1 MFLDYYKL
9 REQPFGV
16 TPDPR
21 YLYQSRTHREAMA
34 SLFCGVTGGR
44 GFMAVI
50 ARPGM
55 GKTTLLFQLSQR
67 IDSTAKTV
75 FLFQTHASPTDFLR
89 SLMADLGIPDEDGDP
104 VKIHSKLNQMLVRE
118 YRKGKRFVLIIDE
131 AQNLDNSVLE
141 VVRMLSNFENSA
153 QKLIQIILSG
163 QPQLARKLVSP
174 EMVQLRQRLSMV
186 ARLKPFNHEETSLYI
201 DHRLRTAGYDFQY
214 PLFTPAATS
223 VITRASGG
231 IPRNINNIC
240 FNSLLLG
247 RGLEQREITRQMV
260 LDVLADLDLSSLEQE
275 DSVDLADAGEES
287 RNGHY
292 PDDHLNDGRMHHH
305 SDPERHHAERQ
316 HSERRE
322 GELRIME
329 SLNDEHRDSNYQ
341 DGEHVGVAHISD
353 LPRGVEIP

>member
-21 YLYQSRTHREAMA
+21 YLFQSRTHREAMA

-50 ARPGM
+50 AKPGM
-55 GKTTLLFQLSQR
+55 GKTTLLFQLAHR

-75 FLFQTHASPTDFLR
+75 FLFQTHETPRDFLR
-89 SLMADLGIPDEDGDP
+89 NLMADLGIPDEDGDP

-163 QPQLARKLVSP
+163 QPQLARKLASP
-174 EMVQLRQRLSMV
+174 EMLQLRQRLSMV
-186 ARLKPFNHEETSLYI
+186 ARLKPFNTEETSLYI
-201 DHRLRTAGYDFQY
+201 DHRLRTSGYDFRY
-214 PLFTPAATS
+214 PLFTSAATALIARS
-223 VITRASGG
+223 SEG

-247 RGLEQREITRQMV
+247 RALERQEITREMV
-260 LDVLADLDLSSLEQE
+260 CDVLADLDLSSIERE
-275 DSVDLADAGEES
+275 DPIGLMEAG
-287 RNGHY
+287 
-292 PDDHLNDGRMHHH
+292 DD
-305 SDPERHHAERQ
+305 SQIA
-316 HSERRE
+316 
-322 GELRIME
+322 RI
-329 SLNDEHRDSNYQ
+329 
-341 DGEHVGVAHISD
+341 
-353 LPRGVEIP
+353 

>member
-21 YLYQSRTHREAMA
+21 YIYQSRTHREAMA

-44 GFMAVI
+44 GFMALI

-55 GKTTLLFQLSQR
+55 GKTTLLFQLTKR
-67 IDSTAKTV
+67 IDATAKTV
-75 FLFQTHASPTDFLR
+75 FLFQTHASPRDFLR
-89 SLMADLGIPDEDGDP
+89 SLMADLGLPDEDGDP
-104 VKIHSKLNQMLVRE
+104 VTIHSQLNQMLVRE
-118 YRKGKRFVLIIDE
+118 YRRGKRFVLIIDE

-153 QKLIQIILSG
+153 QKLIQIILAG

-186 ARLKPFNHEETSLYI
+186 SRLKPFGHEETCLYI
-201 DHRLRTAGYDFQY
+201 DHRLRTAGYEFQY
-214 PLFTPAATS
+214 PLFTPSASAL
-223 VITRASGG
+223 IAHASGG

-247 RGLEQREITRQMV
+247 RGLERQEITRQMV
-260 LDVLADLDLSSLEQE
+260 GDVLADLDLSSFENE
-275 DSVDLADAGEES
+275 DSVCLADAA
-287 RNGHY
+287 
-292 PDDHLNDGRMHHH
+292 D
-305 SDPERHHAERQ
+305 ERH
-316 HSERRE
+316 SEH
-322 GELRIME
+322 M
-329 SLNDEHRDSNYQ
+329 
-341 DGEHVGVAHISD
+341 GVI
-353 LPRGVEIP
+353 

>member
-21 YLYQSRTHREAMA
+21 YLFQSRTHREAMA

-55 GKTTLLFQLSQR
+55 GKTTLLFQLAQR

-75 FLFQTHASPTDFLR
+75 FLFQTHASPKDFLR
-89 SLMADLGIPDEDGDP
+89 SLMADLEIPDEDGDP

-118 YRKGKRFVLIIDE
+118 YRRGKRFVLIIDE

-163 QPQLARKLVSP
+163 QPQLARKLASP
-174 EMVQLRQRLSMV
+174 EMLQLRQRLSMV
-186 ARLKPFNHEETSLYI
+186 ARLKPFNFEETSLYI
-201 DHRLRTAGYDFQY
+201 DHRLRTAGYDFRY
-214 PLFTPAATS
+214 PLFTSGAIAM
-223 VITRASGG
+223 ITRCSDG

-247 RGLEQREITRQMV
+247 RALERQEITREMV
-260 LDVLADLDLSSLEQE
+260 SDVLADLDLSSIERE
-275 DSVDLADAGEES
+275 DPLGLVEAGDEP
-287 RNGHY
+287 NIT
-292 PDDHLNDGRMHHH
+292 RM
-305 SDPERHHAERQ
+305 
-316 HSERRE
+316 
-322 GELRIME
+322 
-329 SLNDEHRDSNYQ
+329 
-341 DGEHVGVAHISD
+341 
-353 LPRGVEIP
+353 

>member
-21 YLYQSRTHREAMA
+21 YLFQSRTHREAMA

-55 GKTTLLFQLSQR
+55 GKTTLLFQLAQR
-67 IDSTAKTV
+67 IDATAKTV
-75 FLFQTHASPTDFLR
+75 FLFQTHASPRDFLR
-89 SLMADLGIPDEDGDP
+89 SLMADLGIPDEDGDL

-131 AQNLDNSVLE
+131 AQNLDTSVLE

-163 QPQLARKLVSP
+163 QPQLARKLASP
-174 EMVQLRQRLSMV
+174 EIIQLRQRLSMV
-186 ARLKPFNHEETSLYI
+186 ARLKPFTIEETCLYI

-214 PLFTPAATS
+214 PLFTAAATALIARS
-223 VITRASGG
+223 SEG

-247 RGLEQREITRQMV
+247 RALEKQEITRQMV
-260 LDVLADLDLSSLEQE
+260 CDVLADLDLSTLENE
-275 DSVDLADAGEES
+275 DSVRLDDAAGDPDGES
-287 RNGHY
+287 R
-292 PDDHLNDGRMHHH
+292 DDHH
-305 SDPERHHAERQ
+305 
-316 HSERRE
+316 RR
-322 GELRIME
+322 
-329 SLNDEHRDSNYQ
+329 SEHRPQN
-341 DGEHVGVAHISD
+341 EHLGVAPTPD
-353 LPRGVEIP
+353 LTLGVETP

>member
-1 MFLDYYKL
+1 MFLDYYQL

-21 YLYQSRTHREAMA
+21 YLFQSRTHREAMA

-55 GKTTLLFQLSQR
+55 GKTTLLFQLTQR
-67 IDSTAKTV
+67 IDATAKTV
-75 FLFQTHASPTDFLR
+75 FLFQTHASPRDFLR

-131 AQNLDNSVLE
+131 AQNLDTSVLE

-163 QPQLARKLVSP
+163 QPQLARKLASP
-174 EMVQLRQRLSMV
+174 EIVQLRQRLSMV
-186 ARLKPFNHEETSLYI
+186 ARLKPFNIEETCLYI
-201 DHRLRTAGYDFQY
+201 DHRLRTAGYDFQH
-214 PLFTPAATS
+214 PLFTPAAAALIARS
-223 VITRASGG
+223 SGG

-247 RGLEQREITRQMV
+247 RALEQREITRQMV
-260 LDVLADLDLSSLEQE
+260 SDVLADLDLSSLEHE
-275 DSVDLADAGEES
+275 DLVDRADAGDGPDNERPRTPHP
-287 RNGHY
+287 RN
-292 PDDHLNDGRMHHH
+292 
-305 SDPERHHAERQ
+305 ER
-316 HSERRE
+316 
-322 GELRIME
+322 L
-329 SLNDEHRDSNYQ
+329 
-341 DGEHVGVAHISD
+341 GVTQTPD
-353 LPRGVEIP
+353 LPLGVEIP

>member
-21 YLYQSRTHREAMA
+21 YIYQSRTHREAMA

-44 GFMAVI
+44 GFMALI

-55 GKTTLLFQLSQR
+55 GKTTLLFQLTKR
-67 IDSTAKTV
+67 IDATAKTV
-75 FLFQTHASPTDFLR
+75 FLFQTHASPRDFLR
-89 SLMADLGIPDEDGDP
+89 SLMADLGLPDEDGDP
-104 VKIHSKLNQMLVRE
+104 VKIHSQLNQMLVRE
-118 YRKGKRFVLIIDE
+118 YRRGKRFVLIIDE

-153 QKLIQIILSG
+153 QKLIQIILAG

-186 ARLKPFNHEETSLYI
+186 SRLKPFGHEETCLYI
-201 DHRLRTAGYDFQY
+201 DHRLRTAGYEFQY
-214 PLFTPAATS
+214 PLFTPSASAL
-223 VITRASGG
+223 IAHASGG

-247 RGLEQREITRQMV
+247 RGLERQEITRQMV
-260 LDVLADLDLSSLEQE
+260 GDVLADLDLSSFENE
-275 DSVDLADAGEES
+275 DSVCLADAA
-287 RNGHY
+287 
-292 PDDHLNDGRMHHH
+292 D
-305 SDPERHHAERQ
+305 ERH
-316 HSERRE
+316 SEH
-322 GELRIME
+322 M
-329 SLNDEHRDSNYQ
+329 
-341 DGEHVGVAHISD
+341 GVI
-353 LPRGVEIP
+353 

>member
-21 YLYQSRTHREAMA
+21 YLFQSRTHREAMA

-55 GKTTLLFQLSQR
+55 GKTTLLFQLAQR
-67 IDSTAKTV
+67 IDATAKTV
-75 FLFQTHASPTDFLR
+75 FLFQTHASPRDFLR

-131 AQNLDNSVLE
+131 AQNLDTSVLE

-163 QPQLARKLVSP
+163 QPQLARKLASP
-174 EMVQLRQRLSMV
+174 EIIQLRQRLSMV
-186 ARLKPFNHEETSLYI
+186 ARLKPFTIEETCLYI

-214 PLFTPAATS
+214 PLFTAAATALIARS
-223 VITRASGG
+223 SEG

-247 RGLEQREITRQMV
+247 RALEKQEITRQMV
-260 LDVLADLDLSSLEQE
+260 CDVLADLDLSTLENE
-275 DSVDLADAGEES
+275 DSVRLDDAAGDPDGPS
-287 RNGHY
+287 R
-292 PDDHLNDGRMHHH
+292 DDHHPR
-305 SDPERHHAERQ
+305 
-316 HSERRE
+316 SEHCPQNQR
-322 GELRIME
+322 LAQ
-329 SLNDEHRDSNYQ
+329 DEHLAQN
-341 DGEHVGVAHISD
+341 EHLGVAPTPD
-353 LPRGVEIP
+353 LTLGVETP

>member
-21 YLYQSRTHREAMA
+21 YLFQSRTHREAMA

-55 GKTTLLFQLSQR
+55 GKTTMLFQLAQR
-67 IDSTAKTV
+67 IDSTAKTI
-75 FLFQTHASPTDFLR
+75 FLFQTHASPKDFLR
-89 SLMADLGIPDEDGDP
+89 SLMADLEIPDEDGDP

-163 QPQLARKLVSP
+163 QPQLARKLASP
-174 EMVQLRQRLSMV
+174 EMLQLRQRLSMV
-186 ARLKPFNHEETSLYI
+186 ARLKPFNCEDTCLYI
-201 DHRLRTAGYDFQY
+201 DHRLRTAGYDFRY
-214 PLFTPAATS
+214 PLFTSAATALIARS
-223 VITRASGG
+223 SEG

-247 RGLEQREITRQMV
+247 RALERQEITREMV
-260 LDVLADLDLSSLEQE
+260 CDVLADLDLSSVEQE
-275 DSVDLADAGEES
+275 DPLGLVEAGDE
-287 RNGHY
+287 
-292 PDDHLNDGRMHHH
+292 PQI
-305 SDPERHHAERQ
+305 A
-316 HSERRE
+316 
-322 GELRIME
+322 RI
-329 SLNDEHRDSNYQ
+329 
-341 DGEHVGVAHISD
+341 
-353 LPRGVEIP
+353 

>member
-21 YLYQSRTHREAMA
+21 YLFQSRTHREAMA

-50 ARPGM
+50 AKPGM
-55 GKTTLLFQLSQR
+55 GKTTLLFQLAQR

-75 FLFQTHASPTDFLR
+75 FLFQTHASPKDFLR
-89 SLMADLGIPDEDGDP
+89 SLMADMGIPDEDGDP
-104 VKIHSKLNQMLVRE
+104 VKIHAKLNQMLVRE

-163 QPQLARKLVSP
+163 QPQLARKLASP
-174 EMVQLRQRLSMV
+174 EMQQLRQRLSMI
-186 ARLKPFNHEETSLYI
+186 ARLKPFAYEDTSLYI
-201 DHRLRTAGYDFQY
+201 EHRLRTAGYDFRY
-214 PLFTPAATS
+214 PLFTTPAIAL
-223 VITRASGG
+223 IAHASEG

-247 RGLEQREITRQMV
+247 RALERQEITRQMV
-260 LDVLADLDLSSLEQE
+260 CDVLADLDLASLENE
-275 DSVDLADAGEES
+275 NPVGLADAAEES
-287 RNGHY
+287 DNE
-292 PDDHLNDGRMHHH
+292 HLN
-305 SDPERHHAERQ
+305 
-316 HSERRE
+316 RE
-322 GELRIME
+322 HL
-329 SLNDEHRDSNYQ
+329 
-341 DGEHVGVAHISD
+341 GVAPPPDIP
-353 LPRGVEIP
+353 LGVEIP

>member
-21 YLYQSRTHREAMA
+21 YLFQSRTHREAMA

-55 GKTTLLFQLSQR
+55 GKTTMLFQLAQR
-67 IDSTAKTV
+67 IDSTAKTI
-75 FLFQTHASPTDFLR
+75 FLFQTHASPKDFLR
-89 SLMADLGIPDEDGDP
+89 SLMADLEIPDEDGDP
-104 VKIHSKLNQMLVRE
+104 VKIHSKLNQLLVRE

-163 QPQLARKLVSP
+163 QPQLARKLASP
-174 EMVQLRQRLSMV
+174 EMLQLRQRLSMV
-186 ARLKPFNHEETSLYI
+186 ARLKPFNCEDTCLYI
-201 DHRLRTAGYDFQY
+201 DHRLRTAGYDFRY
-214 PLFTPAATS
+214 PLFTSAATALIARS
-223 VITRASGG
+223 SEG

-247 RGLEQREITRQMV
+247 RALERQEITREMV
-260 LDVLADLDLSSLEQE
+260 CDVLADLDLSSIEQE
-275 DSVDLADAGEES
+275 DPLGLVEAGDE
-287 RNGHY
+287 
-292 PDDHLNDGRMHHH
+292 PQI
-305 SDPERHHAERQ
+305 A
-316 HSERRE
+316 
-322 GELRIME
+322 RI
-329 SLNDEHRDSNYQ
+329 
-341 DGEHVGVAHISD
+341 
-353 LPRGVEIP
+353 

>member
-21 YLYQSRTHREAMA
+21 YLFQSRTHREAMA

-44 GFMAVI
+44 GFIAVI

-55 GKTTLLFQLSQR
+55 GKTTLLFQLAQR
-67 IDSTAKTV
+67 IDATAKTV
-75 FLFQTHASPTDFLR
+75 FLFQTHASPRDFLR

-131 AQNLDNSVLE
+131 AQNLDTSVLE

-163 QPQLARKLVSP
+163 QPQLARKLASP
-174 EMVQLRQRLSMV
+174 GIIQLRQRLSMV
-186 ARLKPFNHEETSLYI
+186 ARLKPFTIEETCLYI

-214 PLFTPAATS
+214 PLFTAAATALIARS
-223 VITRASGG
+223 SEG

-240 FNSLLLG
+240 FNALLLG
-247 RGLEQREITRQMV
+247 RALEKQEITRQMV
-260 LDVLADLDLSSLEQE
+260 CDVLADLDLSSLENE
-275 DSVDLADAGEES
+275 DSVRLDEAAGDPDGES
-287 RNGHY
+287 R
-292 PDDHLNDGRMHHH
+292 DDHHPR
-305 SDPERHHAERQ
+305 
-316 HSERRE
+316 SEHCPQNQR
-322 GELRIME
+322 LAQ
-329 SLNDEHRDSNYQ
+329 DEHLAQN
-341 DGEHVGVAHISD
+341 EHLGVAPTPD
-353 LPRGVEIP
+353 LTLGVETP

>member
-1 MFLDYYKL
+1 MFLDYYQL

-21 YLYQSRTHREAMA
+21 YLFQSRTHREAMA

-55 GKTTLLFQLSQR
+55 GKTTLLFQLTQR
-67 IDSTAKTV
+67 IDATAKTV
-75 FLFQTHASPTDFLR
+75 FLFQTHASPRDFLR

-118 YRKGKRFVLIIDE
+118 YRKGKRLVMIIDE
-131 AQNLDNSVLE
+131 AQNLDTSVSE

-163 QPQLARKLVSP
+163 QPQLARKLASP
-174 EMVQLRQRLSMV
+174 EIVQLRQRLSMV
-186 ARLKPFNHEETSLYI
+186 ARLKPFNIEETCLYI
-201 DHRLRTAGYDFQY
+201 DHRLRTAGYDFQH
-214 PLFTPAATS
+214 PLFTPAAAALIARS
-223 VITRASGG
+223 SGG

-247 RGLEQREITRQMV
+247 RALEQREITRQMV
-260 LDVLADLDLSSLEQE
+260 SDVLADLDLSSLEHE
-275 DSVDLADAGEES
+275 DLVDRADAGDGPDNERPRTPHP
-287 RNGHY
+287 RN
-292 PDDHLNDGRMHHH
+292 
-305 SDPERHHAERQ
+305 ER
-316 HSERRE
+316 
-322 GELRIME
+322 L
-329 SLNDEHRDSNYQ
+329 
-341 DGEHVGVAHISD
+341 GVTQTPD
-353 LPRGVEIP
+353 LPLGVEIP

>member
-9 REQPFGV
+9 REQPFGD

-55 GKTTLLFQLSQR
+55 GKTTLLFQLAQR

-75 FLFQTHASPTDFLR
+75 FLFQTHTSPRDFLR

-131 AQNLDNSVLE
+131 AQNLDTSVLE
-141 VVRMLSNFENSA
+141 VVRMLSNCENSA

-163 QPQLARKLVSP
+163 QPQLARKLASQ

-186 ARLKPFNHEETSLYI
+186 ARLKPFTPEETSLYM
-201 DHRLRTAGYDFQY
+201 DHRLSIAGYDFEN
-214 PLFTPAATS
+214 PLFTPEATAL
-223 VITRASGG
+223 IARASRG
-231 IPRNINNIC
+231 IPRNVNNLC

-247 RGLEQREITRQMV
+247 GALEQREIT
-260 LDVLADLDLSSLEQE
+260 E
-275 DSVDLADAGEES
+275 DKWSV
-287 RNGHY
+287 
-292 PDDHLNDGRMHHH
+292 MF
-305 SDPERHHAERQ
+305 
-316 HSERRE
+316 
-322 GELRIME
+322 
-329 SLNDEHRDSNYQ
+329 
-341 DGEHVGVAHISD
+341 
-353 LPRGVEIP
+353 

>member
-50 ARPGM
+50 AKPGM
-55 GKTTLLFQLSQR
+55 GKTTLLFQLAQR
-67 IDSTAKTV
+67 IDATAKTV

-89 SLMADLGIPDEDGDP
+89 SLMADMGIPDDDGDP

-118 YRKGKRFVLIIDE
+118 YRKGKRFVLIVDE

-163 QPQLARKLVSP
+163 QPQLARKLASP
-174 EMVQLRQRLSMV
+174 EMLQLRQRLSMV
-186 ARLKPFNHEETSLYI
+186 ARLKPFSFDETSLYI
-201 DHRLRTAGYDFQY
+201 DHRLRTAGYEFRY
-214 PLFTPAATS
+214 PLFTAPAIALITS
-223 VITRASGG
+223 ASEG

-247 RGLEQREITRQMV
+247 RALERQEITRQMV
-260 LDVLADLDLSSLEQE
+260 SDVLADLDLSSLLEE
-275 DSVDLADAGEES
+275 DLAGLSDADEGSGNKGQGRVHVERGS
-287 RNGHY
+287 
-292 PDDHLNDGRMHHH
+292 PDHQHLDR
-305 SDPERHHAERQ
+305 ERLEREQ
-316 HSERRE
+316 
-322 GELRIME
+322 L
-329 SLNDEHRDSNYQ
+329 SNQ
-341 DGEHVGVAHISD
+341 HVGVAQTPD
-353 LPRGVEIP
+353 PLGVEIP

>member
-21 YLYQSRTHREAMA
+21 YLFQSRTHREAMA

-55 GKTTLLFQLSQR
+55 GKTTMLFQLAQR

-75 FLFQTHASPTDFLR
+75 FLFQTHASPKDFLR
-89 SLMADLGIPDEDGDP
+89 SLMADLEIPDEDGDP

-163 QPQLARKLVSP
+163 QPQLARKLASP
-174 EMVQLRQRLSMV
+174 EMLQLRQRLSMV
-186 ARLKPFNHEETSLYI
+186 ARLKPFSCEDTCLYI
-201 DHRLRTAGYDFQY
+201 DHRLRTAGYDFRY
-214 PLFTPAATS
+214 PLFTSAATALIARS
-223 VITRASGG
+223 SEG

-247 RGLEQREITRQMV
+247 RALERQEITREMV
-260 LDVLADLDLSSLEQE
+260 CDVLADLDLSSIEQE
-275 DSVDLADAGEES
+275 DPLGLVEAGDE
-287 RNGHY
+287 
-292 PDDHLNDGRMHHH
+292 PQI
-305 SDPERHHAERQ
+305 A
-316 HSERRE
+316 
-322 GELRIME
+322 RI
-329 SLNDEHRDSNYQ
+329 
-341 DGEHVGVAHISD
+341 
-353 LPRGVEIP
+353 

>member
-21 YLYQSRTHREAMA
+21 YLFQSRTHREAMA

-55 GKTTLLFQLSQR
+55 GKTTMLFQLAQR
-67 IDSTAKTV
+67 IDSTAKTI
-75 FLFQTHASPTDFLR
+75 FLFQTHASPKDFLR
-89 SLMADLGIPDEDGDP
+89 SLMADLEIPDEDGDP

-163 QPQLARKLVSP
+163 QPQLARKLASP
-174 EMVQLRQRLSMV
+174 EMLQLRQRLSMV
-186 ARLKPFNHEETSLYI
+186 ARLKPFNCEDTCLYV
-201 DHRLRTAGYDFQY
+201 DHRLRTAGYDFRY
-214 PLFTPAATS
+214 PLFTSAATALIARS
-223 VITRASGG
+223 SEG

-247 RGLEQREITRQMV
+247 RALERQEITREMV
-260 LDVLADLDLSSLEQE
+260 CDVLADLDLSSIEQE
-275 DSVDLADAGEES
+275 DPLGLVEAGDE
-287 RNGHY
+287 
-292 PDDHLNDGRMHHH
+292 PQI
-305 SDPERHHAERQ
+305 A
-316 HSERRE
+316 
-322 GELRIME
+322 RI
-329 SLNDEHRDSNYQ
+329 
-341 DGEHVGVAHISD
+341 
-353 LPRGVEIP
+353 

>member
-50 ARPGM
+50 AKPGM
-55 GKTTLLFQLSQR
+55 GKTTLLFQLAQR
-67 IDSTAKTV
+67 IDATAKTV

-89 SLMADLGIPDEDGDP
+89 SLMADMGIPDDDGDP

-118 YRKGKRFVLIIDE
+118 YRKGKRFVLIVDE

-163 QPQLARKLVSP
+163 QPQLARKLASP
-174 EMVQLRQRLSMV
+174 EMLQLRQRLSMV
-186 ARLKPFNHEETSLYI
+186 ARLKPFSFDETSLYI
-201 DHRLRTAGYDFQY
+201 DHRLRTAGYDFRH
-214 PLFTPAATS
+214 PLFTPPAIAL
-223 VITRASGG
+223 ITRASDG

-247 RGLEQREITRQMV
+247 RALERQEITRQMV
-260 LDVLADLDLSSLEQE
+260 SDVLADLDLSSLLEE
-275 DSVDLADAGEES
+275 DLAGLSDAGE
-287 RNGHY
+287 GA
-292 PDDHLNDGRMHHH
+292 DDKCEPLDRQPLDHQHLDR
-305 SDPERHHAERQ
+305 
-316 HSERRE
+316 
-322 GELRIME
+322 
-329 SLNDEHRDSNYQ
+329 EHRDRERL
-341 DGEHVGVAHISD
+341 GREHVGVAQPSD
-353 LPRGVEIP
+353 PLGVEIP

>member
-21 YLYQSRTHREAMA
+21 YIYQSRTHREAMA

-44 GFMAVI
+44 GFMALI

-55 GKTTLLFQLSQR
+55 GKTTLLFQLTKR
-67 IDSTAKTV
+67 IDTTAKTV
-75 FLFQTHASPTDFLR
+75 FLFQTHASPRDFLR
-89 SLMADLGIPDEDGDP
+89 SLMADLGLPDEDGDP
-104 VKIHSKLNQMLVRE
+104 VKIHSQLNQMLVRE

-153 QKLIQIILSG
+153 QKLIQIILAG

-186 ARLKPFNHEETSLYI
+186 SRLRPFGHEETCLYI
-201 DHRLRTAGYDFQY
+201 DHRLRTAGYEFQY
-214 PLFTPAATS
+214 PLFTPSASAL
-223 VITRASGG
+223 IAHASGG

-247 RGLEQREITRQMV
+247 RGLERMEITRQMV
-260 LDVLADLDLSSLEQE
+260 GDVLADLDLSSFENE
-275 DSVDLADAGEES
+275 DSVCLAEAAD
-287 RNGHY
+287 
-292 PDDHLNDGRMHHH
+292 
-305 SDPERHHAERQ
+305 ERH
-316 HSERRE
+316 
-322 GELRIME
+322 
-329 SLNDEHRDSNYQ
+329 NEHM
-341 DGEHVGVAHISD
+341 GV
-353 LPRGVEIP
+353 V

>member
-21 YLYQSRTHREAMA
+21 YIYQSRTHREAMA

-44 GFMAVI
+44 GFMALI

-55 GKTTLLFQLSQR
+55 GKTTLLFQLTKR
-67 IDSTAKTV
+67 IDTTAKTV
-75 FLFQTHASPTDFLR
+75 FLFQTHASPKDFLR
-89 SLMADLGIPDEDGDP
+89 SLMADLGLPDEDGDP
-104 VKIHSKLNQMLVRE
+104 VKIHSQLNQMLVRE

-153 QKLIQIILSG
+153 QKLIQIILAG

-186 ARLKPFNHEETSLYI
+186 SRLKPFGHEETCLYI
-201 DHRLRTAGYDFQY
+201 DHRLRTAGYEFRY
-214 PLFTPAATS
+214 PLFTPSATAL
-223 VITRASGG
+223 IAHASGG

-247 RGLEQREITRQMV
+247 RGLERMEITRQMV
-260 LDVLADLDLSSLEQE
+260 GDVLADLDLSSFENE
-275 DSVDLADAGEES
+275 DSVCLADAA
-287 RNGHY
+287 
-292 PDDHLNDGRMHHH
+292 D
-305 SDPERHHAERQ
+305 ERH
-316 HSERRE
+316 
-322 GELRIME
+322 
-329 SLNDEHRDSNYQ
+329 NEHM
-341 DGEHVGVAHISD
+341 GV
-353 LPRGVEIP
+353 V

>member
-21 YLYQSRTHREAMA
+21 YLFQSRTHREAMA

-55 GKTTLLFQLSQR
+55 GKTTMLFQLAQR
-67 IDSTAKTV
+67 IDSTAKTI
-75 FLFQTHASPTDFLR
+75 FLFQTHASPKDFLR
-89 SLMADLGIPDEDGDP
+89 SLMADLEIPDEDGDP

-163 QPQLARKLVSP
+163 QPQLARKLASP
-174 EMVQLRQRLSMV
+174 EMLQLRQRLSMV
-186 ARLKPFNHEETSLYI
+186 ARLKPFNCEDTCLYI
-201 DHRLRTAGYDFQY
+201 DHRLRTAGYDFRY
-214 PLFTPAATS
+214 PLFTSAATALIARS
-223 VITRASGG
+223 SEG

-247 RGLEQREITRQMV
+247 RALERQEITREMV
-260 LDVLADLDLSSLEQE
+260 CDVLADLDLSSIEQE
-275 DSVDLADAGEES
+275 DPLGLVEAGDE
-287 RNGHY
+287 
-292 PDDHLNDGRMHHH
+292 PQI
-305 SDPERHHAERQ
+305 A
-316 HSERRE
+316 
-322 GELRIME
+322 RI
-329 SLNDEHRDSNYQ
+329 
-341 DGEHVGVAHISD
+341 
-353 LPRGVEIP
+353 

>member
-21 YLYQSRTHREAMA
+21 YIYQSRTHREAMA

-44 GFMAVI
+44 GFMALI

-55 GKTTLLFQLSQR
+55 GKTTLLFQLTKR
-67 IDSTAKTV
+67 IDATAKTV
-75 FLFQTHASPTDFLR
+75 FLFQTHASPRDFLR
-89 SLMADLGIPDEDGDP
+89 SLMADLGMPDEDGDP
-104 VKIHSKLNQMLVRE
+104 VKIHSQLNQMLVRE
-118 YRKGKRFVLIIDE
+118 YRRGKRFVLIIDE

-153 QKLIQIILSG
+153 QKLIQIILAG

-186 ARLKPFNHEETSLYI
+186 SRLKPFGHEETCLYI
-201 DHRLRTAGYDFQY
+201 DHRLRTAGYEFQY
-214 PLFTPAATS
+214 PLFTPSASAL
-223 VITRASGG
+223 IAHASGG

-247 RGLEQREITRQMV
+247 RGLERQEITRQMV
-260 LDVLADLDLSSLEQE
+260 GDVLADLDLSSFENE
-275 DSVDLADAGEES
+275 DSVCLADAA
-287 RNGHY
+287 
-292 PDDHLNDGRMHHH
+292 D
-305 SDPERHHAERQ
+305 ERH
-316 HSERRE
+316 SEH
-322 GELRIME
+322 M
-329 SLNDEHRDSNYQ
+329 
-341 DGEHVGVAHISD
+341 GVI
-353 LPRGVEIP
+353 